1 MPAITKTER
10 NITMKNI
17 LLTLLAVVLC
27 TAASA
32 QAKGKLADIKF
43 ETTTYDMGT
52 FAADTAIITCPF
64 VYTNTGDVPLYIHQV
79 FTSCGCTQRS
89 YSTAPL
95 MPGESDTII
104 ITYDGTKKS
113 PGPVRKSI
121 TIHCNAP
128 KEMYKIYIKG
138 KMLEAKI
145 TPTGEPFTEQ

>member
-1 MPAITKTER
+1 
-10 NITMKNI
+10 MKNI
-17 LLTLLAVVLC
+17 LFTLLIALTC
-27 TAASA
+27 LTATA
-32 QAKGKLADIKF
+32 QKKNKLADIKF
-43 ETTTYDMGT
+43 EKTTFDMGT

-79 FTSCGCTQRS
+79 FTSCGCTQRR

-95 MPGESDTII
+95 MPGKSDTIF

-113 PGPVRKSI
+113 PGNVRKSI

-145 TPTGEPFTEQ
+145 EPTEEPFEE